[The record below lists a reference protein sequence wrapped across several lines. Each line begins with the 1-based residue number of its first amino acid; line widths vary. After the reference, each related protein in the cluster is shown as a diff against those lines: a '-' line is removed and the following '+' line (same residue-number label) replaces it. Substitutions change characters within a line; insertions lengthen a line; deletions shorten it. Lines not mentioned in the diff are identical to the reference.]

1 MNKFI
6 EDNHKKVRQA
16 RAKVT
21 EKYAIQVIKKIVEL
35 FSDVQKIQPKL
46 TGMHFGM
53 GGWSFNGKATGHYND
68 ELPENIREID
78 EFALRGILSEGLNK
92 YVFTTPLNKEIKETA
107 LLADY
112 LVDYSGKGLNYST
125 MIDGIDHRGVIF
137 KREVSPKSPFGH
149 EPKATLIIS
158 SLYKNLKKA
167 GVKCVVITEK

>member
-6 EDNHKKVRQA
+6 EDNAKKVRQA

-21 EKYAIQVIKKIVEL
+21 EKYAIQVIKRIVAL
-35 FSDVQKIQPKL
+35 FPTVQEIQPKL
-46 TGMHFGM
+46 TGVHFAM
-53 GGWSFNGKATGHYND
+53 GGWSFNGKAIGHYND
-68 ELPENIREID
+68 ELPENITETD
-78 EFALRGILSEGLNK
+78 EHTLRGILSEGLNK

-107 LLADY
+107 ELANY

-125 MIDGIDHRGVIF
+125 MIDEIDHRGVIF
-137 KREVSPKSPFGH
+137 KREVNPKSPFGH
-149 EPKATLIIS
+149 EPKATLLKS